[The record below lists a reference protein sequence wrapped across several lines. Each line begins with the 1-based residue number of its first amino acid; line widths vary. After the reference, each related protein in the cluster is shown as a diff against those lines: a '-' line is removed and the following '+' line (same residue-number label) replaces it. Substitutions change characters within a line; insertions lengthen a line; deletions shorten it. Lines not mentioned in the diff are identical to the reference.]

1 MTQELHQR
9 TNSEYENLIAGTIEM
24 PTFTEVLKSGVNYK
38 RGQVLG
44 YLTSEGKCVPV
55 DKAASDS
62 SQEVYAIAAED
73 ADATNGDV
81 VAAVY
86 YAGAFNKKK
95 VVFTNG
101 NTVADHKLAARK
113 LGIFFI

>member
-1 MTQELHQR
+1 MQQELHTR
-9 TNSEYENLIAGTIEM
+9 TGSEYENLIAGNIEM
-24 PTFTEVLKSGVNYK
+24 PTFTEVLKAGVNYK
-38 RGQVLG
+38 RGHVLG
-44 YLTSEGKCVPV
+44 YLTSEGKCVPA

-62 SQEVYAIAAED
+62 SQDVYAVAAED

-86 YAGAFNKKK
+86 YAGAFNKNS
-95 VVFTNG
+95 VVLANG
-101 NTVADHKLAARK
+101 NTVADHKLSARK